1 MNISRGAL
9 LDHDALDRRLRNG
22 ELCCAILDVFEPEPL
37 PADSIL
43 WKTPNLTIT
52 PHVSSDD
59 VINYMPL
66 TLDLTIENV
75 RNELA
80 GRPLKNIVDIK
91 KEF

>member
-1 MNISRGAL
+1 
-9 LDHDALDRRLRNG
+9 
-22 ELCCAILDVFEPEPL
+22 
-37 PADSIL
+37 
-43 WKTPNLTIT
+43 
-52 PHVSSDD
+52 
-59 VINYMPL
+59 MPL